1 MKMELMTPEILERL
15 KQNNRTKNADHAPVV
30 KFFTPWANATWLI
43 VDIDVDD
50 NDLMFGLC
58 DLGLGEPELGYVL
71 LSDLEELRGPG
82 GLRVERDL
90 YWKAKQPVSVY
101 AFAARNERR
110 IVDVG

>member
-1 MKMELMTPEILERL
+1 MKLMTPEILQRL
-15 KQNNRTKNADHAPVV
+15 KDNNRNKNADHAPVV

-58 DLGLGEPELGYVL
+58 DLGVGEPELGYVL

-82 GLRVERDL
+82 GLTVERDL
-90 YWKAKQPVSVY
+90 HWKATQPISVY
-101 AFAARNERR
+101 AFAARSARR